1 MVIEMRRRQLMLLL
15 GGAAV
20 ARPLTVRAQQFGM
33 PVVGVLTNG
42 SAATRRPFVTAFLQG
57 LAETG
62 YFEGKNVTLDFRWAG
77 DDYRRL
83 PELAADLVRQRVT
96 LIAAAGLNA
105 ALVSK
110 RATATIPI
118 VFGVGDDPVKH
129 GLAASF
135 NHPGGNATGV
145 HILVAGLVAKRL
157 SLLRELVPHAAVI
170 ALLVNPNNAN
180 TATETAETED
190 AAHTLGH
197 QIEIVRASAEHDI
210 EAAFNSLAKSG
221 AKALVVGADQFYLTR
236 SALLVDLA
244 ARYAIPTIYEFR
256 AFVDAG
262 GLASYG
268 PNIADADR
276 QHGIYTGKVLAG
288 ASPSELPII
297 QPTKFELVIN
307 LNTAKELG
315 LTIPQTILARA
326 DEVIE

>member
-1 MVIEMRRRQLMLLL
+1 MRRRELIALL
-15 GGAAV
+15 GGAAI
-20 ARPLTVRAQQFGM
+20 ARPLAAVGQQAGL
-33 PVVGVLTNG
+33 PVVGILTNG
-42 SAATRRPFVTAFLQG
+42 SVATRKPFITAFLQD

-62 YFEGKNVTLDFRWAG
+62 YIDGKNVTLDFRWAG
-77 DDYRRL
+77 DDYGRL
-83 PELAADLVRQRVT
+83 SELAADLVRQRVT

-110 RATATIPI
+110 RATDTIPI
-118 VFGVGDDPVKH
+118 VFGVGDDPVRH
-129 GLAASF
+129 GLAARF
-135 NHPGGNATGV
+135 NHPGANATGV

-157 SLLRELVPHAAVI
+157 SLLQEFVPHAAVI

-190 AAHTLGH
+190 AAHTLGQ
-197 QIEIVRASAEHDI
+197 QIEIVRASTEHEI
-210 EAAFNSLAKSG
+210 EAAFVSVTKSG

-276 QHGIYTGKVLAG
+276 QQGIYTGKVLAG
-288 ASPSELPII
+288 ASPSDLPII
-297 QPTKFELVIN
+297 QPTKFELVVN
-307 LNTAKELG
+307 LKTAQQLG
-315 LTIPQTILARA
+315 LTIPPSILARA